1 MDHKQIVVVLGMH
14 RSGTSAITR
23 GLQVL
28 GVDLGGNL
36 LSAEQGNNE
45 KGFFEDAAVTDFNV
59 ELLKALG
66 HDWHTLTPILPEE
79 LESSIAQDQ
88 KVRAIELLRGKL
100 AGIECFGVKD
110 PRMARLL
117 PFWQSVFAALELKVS
132 YVVAFRNPKSVAHSL
147 VKRNGFELE
156 KGYFLWLEHML
167 LSMKYSKGTSRVF
180 VNYDLMLQEPQTQLQ
195 RISASLGLPFD
206 PQGAEFLEY
215 QHKFL
220 ERGLQHNIFTAQELS
235 NDPAVPVDV
244 LKLSNLL
251 VALCQDERADD
262 QALDTVLDALHRNM
276 QERVP
281 AYRLMRHFEDQ
292 SAETNSRLDE
302 QAALSERNV
311 QAIKAGLV
319 DLESR
324 HNALESAHCDLASR
338 HKDLIVQHQHLQ
350 TLHSTLASEYVNLE
364 SRERALENRVGA
376 VNGVLADS
384 ERSIQSLQAEL
395 QRHASGRF
403 LLKSLALHMAER
415 FGLRYRGDN
424 PAESELFD
432 ADYYLTT
439 YDDVR
444 AAGVD
449 PLWHYLE
456 HGWREGRD
464 PSAGFS
470 TKAYL
475 DHYTDVRL
483 RRINPLIHY
492 LRHGYYE
499 GRSIF
504 DTKGRNYHLS
514 RKLSRHRTVV
524 QLLNLVSR
532 QPQLL
537 GRFVREAR
545 RGGVRH
551 AIAIAARAVK
561 RHQKRLTLSKVPEPL
576 SEIALTEYEVL
587 KVVPYYL
594 DPYLQ
599 ADSMPISAMVAV
611 HLHLSGGT
619 VSVTWSDYLKQ
630 IPVEFDLFISLAGT
644 ARIDDKSLRAAVP
657 LLRKLEVESVPTEN
671 AHLAPLIIQ
680 FGSRLVGYDYV
691 AHFHDM
697 AGQDSAVIDRMD
709 LLCGSPAS
717 VGQIFDLLGN
727 DAKVVFPV
735 ENQAEQALSVEAGWS
750 DARGVVSTALKKHLR
765 VDDVSFPS
773 AEFPHVGMFWARLNT
788 ITDFI
793 GLDLQYEDFAASG
806 AARLIRSLERLL
818 LICTATH
825 EGRNYQ
831 LESPQLSREPLGYYE
846 PQCDYSASIVHDTV
860 KVLAYYLPQFHPT
873 PENDEWHG
881 EGFTEWY
888 KVRSANPLFYGHYQQ
903 HVPHPDIGYY
913 HLDGPAQLMQQAEM
927 MKKSGVHGLIF
938 YHYWFTGRMIL
949 EKPAQMLLDNP
960 QIDMPFCFCWAN
972 ENWTRRWDGNE
983 QEVLLGQVYSE
994 DDARDFIRY
1003 LIPFFKDERYIKV
1016 DGRPKLS
1023 VYRPSSIEH
1032 SERYIAIWRE
1042 ECEKAGVKAPYVVAT
1057 LTRGATHPQ
1066 DYGMD
1071 AAIERVLHDWTADAV
1086 ADTRSQ
1092 LRPYWP
1098 LEGSVLNYSEVAD
1111 HYMGQDLGKDFTL
1124 FRSLVPTWDNTAR
1137 YGTRAYVLNNF
1148 TTSKFQSWL
1157 EQLIDYSEQHL
1168 PEDRRFVVINAWNE
1182 WAEGAHLEPDTR
1194 FGYGYLNSIGRAM
1207 SGQSFA
1213 AIDHVLPDS
1222 DLTLNIVLKAEAL
1235 ARLEAEPATRDKF
1248 FKCLA
1253 SSGVFER
1260 CSVAIQSDQVF
1271 KVLRDQGVKVS
1282 SPVADAADFT
1292 LEFDDICLFPADS
1305 IESLLKMAIRHKGF
1319 AVSANLRN
1327 DPEFVQ
1333 GESTVN
1339 FMIEVDQVAC
1349 MVLRPNVD
1357 VLGYKICCEAACLR
1371 FMPEV
1376 AGTSAKP
1383 DSVTTIMRY
1392 HRRGERA
1399 SLINA
1404 LLSLIAQSGCKVKP
1418 VLAIQDMN
1426 DDEMAV
1432 LEKELAKLPW
1442 DNDFKPVIRRYF
1454 STEEKP
1460 DLRSLM
1466 LNDALK
1472 AVGHGYAAFLDY
1484 DDMLFPTAYAVLL
1497 EQIKS
1502 SGKNATFARVY
1513 STMVDATTGCTI
1525 KREKIYDYGE
1535 SYRDFVEHNHAPLHS
1550 FLLDL
1555 DKCDLEAVTYFDDM
1569 KYMEDYYL
1577 TMQLFTR
1584 AGTDWASLRTC
1595 GFIGDYIHRVGCDA
1609 HTLAL
1614 TDEQQRTDL
1623 LSSESYQ
1630 VCEARIKAMRDRL
1643 LAHA

>member
-1 MDHKQIVVVLGMH
+1 MEHKQIVVVLGMH

-79 LESSIAQDQ
+79 LESSVAQEQ
-88 KVRAIELLRGKL
+88 KVRAIELLRSKL

-167 LSMKYSKGTSRVF
+167 FSLKHSKGTSRVF
-180 VNYDLMLQEPQTQLQ
+180 VNYDLMLQEPEKQLQ
-195 RISASLGLPFD
+195 RMSASLGLPFD
-206 PQGAEFLEY
+206 PQGPEFVEY

-220 ERGLQHNIFTAQELS
+220 ERGLQHNIFTPQELS
-235 NDPAVPVDV
+235 KDPAVPVDV

-251 VALCQDERADD
+251 LELSQDTRADD
-262 QALDTVLDALHRNM
+262 KTLDAVLDELHRNM
-276 QERVP
+276 LERLP

-292 SAETNSRLDE
+292 SAEMSLRLAE
-302 QAALSERNV
+302 QAALSEQHV
-311 QAIKAGLV
+311 QTIKAGVV

-324 HNALESAHCDLASR
+324 HSALESAHGDLASR
-338 HKDLIVQHQHLQ
+338 HDELFAQYRHLQ

-364 SRERALENRVGA
+364 SRERALENQVEA
-376 VNGVLADS
+376 VKGVLADS
-384 ERSIQSLQAEL
+384 ERSIQSLQSDL

-403 LLKSLALHMAER
+403 LLKSLVLHMAER

-432 ADYYLTT
+432 ANYYLTT

-470 TKAYL
+470 SNAYL
-475 DHYTDVRL
+475 EHYADVRL

-499 GRSIF
+499 GRPIF
-504 DTKGRNYHLS
+504 DTKGRIYHLS
-514 RKLSRHRTVV
+514 RKLGRHRTVV
-524 QLLNLVSR
+524 QLLNLVSQ

-545 RGGVRH
+545 RGGLRH

-561 RHQKRLTLSKVPEPL
+561 RHQKRLAVSKVPEPL
-576 SEIALTEYEVL
+576 NEIALTEYEVL

-599 ADSMPISAMVAV
+599 EVSTPASAMVAV
-611 HLHLSGGT
+611 HLHLHEGA
-619 VSVTWSDYLKQ
+619 VSSTWSDYLKQ

-644 ARIDDKSLRAAVP
+644 AKIDDRLLRDAVP
-657 LLRKLEVESVPTEN
+657 MLRKLEVETVPAAS
-671 AHLAPLIIQ
+671 AHFAPLIIQ

-697 AGQDSAVIDRMD
+697 AGQHTGTVDRMD

-735 ENQAEQALSVEAGWS
+735 ELQPEEALSVEAGWS
-750 DARGVVSTALKKHLR
+750 DARGVLSTALAKHLG
-765 VDDVSFPS
+765 VDDVPFAS
-773 AEFPHVGMFWARLNT
+773 AEFPHVGMFWARLSA
-788 ITDFI
+788 ISDFI
-793 GLDLQYEDFAASG
+793 GLDLQYEDFAAPE
-806 AARLIRSLERLL
+806 ADCLTRSLERLL
-818 LICTATH
+818 LICSAAQ

-831 LESPQLSREPLGYYE
+831 LQSPQLSREPLAYYE
-846 PQCDYSASIVHDTV
+846 PQSDYSASIVHDTI

-903 HVPHPDIGYY
+903 HVPHQDIGYY
-913 HLDGPAQLMQQAEM
+913 HLDGTAQLMRQAEM

-949 EKPAQMLLDNP
+949 EKPAQMLLANP

-1032 SERYIAIWRE
+1032 CERYIAIWRE

-1057 LTRGATHPQ
+1057 LTRGATDPQ
-1066 DYGMD
+1066 HYGMD
-1071 AAIERVLHDWTADAV
+1071 AAIERVLHDWTGDAV

-1098 LEGSVLNYSEVAD
+1098 LEGSVLNYTEVAD
-1111 HYMGQDLGKDFTL
+1111 HYMEQDLGKDFTL

-1137 YGTRAYVLNNF
+1137 YGTRAYVLDNF
-1148 TTSKFQSWL
+1148 TTSKFQSWV
-1157 EQLIDYSEQHL
+1157 ERLIDYSEQYL

-1207 SGQSFA
+1207 SGQPFT
-1213 AIDHVLPDS
+1213 AIDHVAIS
-1222 DLTLNIVLKAEAL
+1222 DLKLDIVFNAEAML
-1235 ARLEAEPATRDKF
+1235 RLEAEPATQNKF
-1248 FKCLA
+1248 LKCLA
-1253 SSGVFER
+1253 SSGVFQQ
-1260 CSVAIQSDQVF
+1260 CSVTIQSDQVF
-1271 KVLRDQGVKVS
+1271 KALQGQGVKVT
-1282 SPVADAADFT
+1282 PHVADAADFT
-1292 LEFDDICLFPADS
+1292 LEFSDICLFPADS
-1305 IESLLKMAIRHKGF
+1305 IELMLKMAIRHKGF

-1327 DPEFVQ
+1327 DPDFVQ
-1333 GESTVN
+1333 GETTVN
-1339 FMIEVDQVAC
+1339 FMIEADQVAS
-1349 MVLRPNVD
+1349 MVLRPNVE
-1357 VLGYKICCEAACLR
+1357 VSGYKICCDATCLR
-1371 FMPEV
+1371 LMPEV
-1376 AGTSAKP
+1376 AGTSATL

-1404 LLSLIAQSGCKVKP
+1404 LLSLIAQSGCQVKP

-1432 LEKELAKLPW
+1432 LEKELARLPW

-1454 STEEKP
+1454 STEQKP

-1484 DDMLFPTAYAVLL
+1484 DDMLFPTAYAALL

-1535 SYRDFVEHNHAPLHS
+1535 TYRDFVEHNHAPLHS

-1584 AGTDWASLRTC
+1584 TGTDWASLRTC

-1623 LSSESYQ
+1623 LGSESYQ

>member
-23 GLQVL
+23 GLKVL

-36 LSAEQGNNE
+36 LSAEAGNNE

-66 HDWHTLTPILPEE
+66 HDWHTLTPILSEE
-79 LESSIAQDQ
+79 LESKVAQDH
-88 KVRAIELLRGKL
+88 KVLAIELLRSKL
-100 AGIECFGVKD
+100 AGIDCFGVKD

-117 PFWQSVFAALELKVS
+117 PFWQEVFAALKLKVS

-147 VKRNGFELE
+147 AKRNNFELE

-167 LSMKYSKGTSRVF
+167 FSMKYSQGTARVF
-180 VNYDLMLQEPQTQLQ
+180 VNYDLMLQEPEKQLK
-195 RISASLGLPFD
+195 RISASLGLSFD
-206 PQGAEFLEY
+206 PQGPEFLEY

-220 ERGLQHNIFTAQELS
+220 ERSLQHNTFTPEDLS
-235 NDPAVPVDV
+235 KDPAVSVDV
-244 LKLSNLL
+244 LKLSNVLL
-251 VALCQDERADD
+251 ELSHDKRADD
-262 QALDTVLDALHRNM
+262 QALEALLNELHRGM
-276 QERVP
+276 LERLP
-281 AYRLMRHFEDQ
+281 AYRLMRHFEDH
-292 SAETNSRLDE
+292 SSELSLRLIE
-302 QAALSERNV
+302 QAALKDQS
-311 QAIKAGLV
+311 IKALEA
-319 DLESR
+319 DLGS
-324 HNALESAHCDLASR
+324 LEA
-338 HKDLIVQHQHLQ
+338 Q
-350 TLHSTLASEYVNLE
+350 HSTLASEYSNLVAHRHALE
-364 SRERALENRVGA
+364 SEYGTINT
-376 VNGVLADS
+376 VLVDS
-384 ERSIQSLQAEL
+384 ERSIQSLEADL
-395 QRHASGRF
+395 RRYASGRF
-403 LLKSLALHMAER
+403 LLKSLVSHMAER
-415 FGLRYRGDN
+415 FGLRYRGDS

-432 ADYYLTT
+432 ANYYLTT
-439 YDDVR
+439 YEDVR
-444 AAGVD
+444 AAGVN
-449 PLWHYLE
+449 PLQHYLE
-456 HGWREGRD
+456 QGWREGRD

-470 TKAYL
+470 TNAYL
-475 DHYTDVRL
+475 ERYADVRL

-499 GRSIF
+499 GRSIY

-514 RKLSRHRTVV
+514 RKLSRQRTVV
-524 QLLNLVSR
+524 QLLSLVSQ

-545 RGGVRH
+545 RGGLRH
-551 AIAIAARAVK
+551 AIAIAARTLT
-561 RHQKRLTLSKVPEPL
+561 RSQKRLALSKVLQPL
-576 SEIALTEYEVL
+576 SDSALAEYEVL

-599 ADSMPISAMVAV
+599 EITKPGSIMIAV
-611 HLHLSGGT
+611 HLHLHDEQMAGD
-619 VSVTWSDYLKQ
+619 WSDYLKH
-630 IPVEFDLFISLAGT
+630 IPVEFDLFISRSDAGNT
-644 ARIDDKSLRAAVP
+644 KFDDKSLRAAVP
-657 LLRKLEVESVPTEN
+657 LLRKLVVEGVPVN
-671 AHLAPLIIQ
+671 SGHLAPLIIQ
-680 FGSRLVGYDYV
+680 FGSRLSSYDYV

-697 AGQDSAVIDRMD
+697 GVKDADTNLRMGQ
-709 LLCGSPAS
+709 LCGSPS
-717 VGQIFDLLGN
+717 IVGQIFDLLGN
-727 DAKVVFPV
+727 DAKVVYPV
-735 ENQAEQALSVEAGWS
+735 DHRPEDATYHESGWR
-750 DARGVVSTALKKHLR
+750 DARGVLPTVMEKYPQ
-765 VDDVSFPS
+765 VDGATFPS
-773 AEFPHVGMFWARLNT
+773 AEFPRAGMFWARVSMVS
-788 ITDFI
+788 DFI
-793 GLDLQYEDFAASG
+793 HLPLQYEDFAGERKVASSDM
-806 AARLIRSLERLL
+806 LTHCLERLL
-818 LICTATH
+818 LVCTTMN

-831 LESPQLSREPLGYYE
+831 LESPQLSRDPLAYYE
-846 PQCDYSASIVHDTV
+846 PQSDYSGSIVHDTI

-888 KVRSANPLFYGHYQQ
+888 KVRSANPLFHGHYQQ
-903 HVPHPDIGYY
+903 HVPHQDIGYY
-913 HLDGPAQLMQQAEM
+913 HLDGPAKLMQQAEM

-994 DDARDFIRY
+994 DDARNFIRY
-1003 LIPFFKDERYIKV
+1003 LIPYFKDERYIKV

-1071 AAIERVLHDWTADAV
+1071 AAIERVLHDWTGDAV
-1086 ADTRSQ
+1086 ADTRAQ

-1111 HYMGQDLGKDFTL
+1111 HYMEQDLGKDFTL

-1148 TTSKFQSWL
+1148 TTAKFQSWV
-1157 EQLIDYSEQHL
+1157 ERLIDYSEQNL

-1207 SGQSFA
+1207 SGQSFSA
-1213 AIDHVLPDS
+1213 AGYDALDS
-1222 DLTLNIVLKAEAL
+1222 DLKLNIVLASDAS
-1235 ARLEAEPATRDKF
+1235 ARLETEPESRHKF
-1248 FKCLA
+1248 LVCLA
-1253 SSGVFER
+1253 NSGVFER
-1260 CSVAIQSDQVF
+1260 CSVTIESDQIYQA
-1271 KVLRDQGVKVS
+1271 LQAQGVKVS
-1282 SPVADAADFT
+1282 SHAADAADFT
-1292 LEFDDICLFPADS
+1292 LVFSDVYLFPADA

-1327 DPEFVQ
+1327 DPDFVQ
-1333 GESTVN
+1333 SENTIN
-1339 FMIEVDQVAC
+1339 FTIEADQRAC
-1349 MVLRPNVD
+1349 MELRPNVSTI
-1357 VLGYKICCEAACLR
+1357 GYKICCEASCFQL
-1371 FMPEV
+1371 V
-1376 AGTSAKP
+1376 P
-1383 DSVTTIMRY
+1383 DTVTPQVTLDTVSTIMRY
-1392 HRRGERA
+1392 HRRGDRT

-1404 LLSLIAQSGCKVKP
+1404 LLSLIAQSGCLVKP
-1418 VLAIQDMN
+1418 ILAIQDMN
-1426 DDEMAV
+1426 DEEIAV
-1432 LEKELAKLPW
+1432 LEGELAKLPW
-1442 DNDFKPVIRRYF
+1442 SSDCAPVIRRYS
-1454 STEEKP
+1454 STTQTP

-1466 LNDALK
+1466 LNDTLK
-1472 AVGHGYAAFLDY
+1472 AVGRGYAAFLDY
-1484 DDMLFPTAYAVLL
+1484 DDLLFPKAYEVLL
-1497 EQIKS
+1497 EQIKA

-1535 SYRDFVEHNHAPLHS
+1535 TYRDFVEHNHAPLHS

-1584 AGTDWASLRTC
+1584 TGTDWASLRTC
-1595 GFIGDYIHRVGCDA
+1595 GFIGDYIHRIGCDT

-1623 LSSESYQ
+1623 LNSESYR
-1630 VCEARIKAMRDRL
+1630 VCEARIKVLRDRL